1 MRKIYILIFILFST
15 SLSSQDY
22 ISPFDFP
29 LYLSGTFGEL
39 RDHHFHTGID
49 VKTNAVEGKNLRAI
63 ADGYISRIK
72 VSTWGYGKVLY
83 IVHPQTGHTSV
94 YAHMKKFNEEIEKV
108 TKEQQYKKE
117 SFEINFYPKKNSLL
131 VKQGDIIGLSGNS
144 GGSGGPHL
152 HFEIRETKTGNPLN
166 PLAFGFKVLDDI
178 NPVLTEIKI
187 YPHKNSSL
195 NGDKK
200 NLRIPLTKLQ
210 DGIYSINNVDLK
222 VHGDISFGISTFDRQ
237 NGSPNNKNGVYS
249 IKMFVNEKL
258 IHHFEVDELIFS
270 EKRFINAHID
280 FEEYTDNR
288 IRFNRCYSL
297 PYNRL
302 SNYKVN
308 INKGVLSFTDNK
320 KHIIRFEVCDIENNT
335 SVVEFNVQSEEKSPK
350 FDYKDSID
358 MFNYDE
364 ANTFGESDFKVHIPA
379 YSFYDN
385 YYYNFVVGDKTENT
399 LSKEYHFM
407 NKNIPLHKEIVV
419 SIKDSIPEIL
429 KQKSYI
435 AIKKENGSFKYK
447 GKTWKNGSLHAKTRE
462 LGVFTIIADTINPI
476 ISEYNLKNHTNTNN
490 VGNISVKILDNESG
504 ISYYRGEI
512 DGEWILMDY
521 DFKSDLLVYYIEKD
535 KLQIGEHT
543 LKITV
548 RDRMDNETVFI
559 KNFSVNF

>member
-1 MRKIYILIFILFST
+1 MKRLIILLTILVTTT
-15 SLSSQDY
+15 SAAQDY

-49 VKTNAVEGKNLRAI
+49 VKTNAQEGKNLRVI

-83 IVHPQTGHTSV
+83 IVHPHTGHTSV
-94 YAHMKKFNEEIEKV
+94 YAHMQKFNKEIEKII
-108 TKEQQYKKE
+108 KEQQYKKE
-117 SFEINFYPKKNSLL
+117 SFEINYYPKKNSLL

-152 HFEIRETKTGNPLN
+152 HFEIRDTKTEHPLN
-166 PLAFGFKVLDDI
+166 PLAFGFEVLDDI

-187 YPHKNSSL
+187 YPHKNSSI

-200 NLRIPLTKLQ
+200 DVRIPLTKLK
-210 DGIYSINNVDLK
+210 DGVYSINQKDLK

-237 NGSPNNKNGVYS
+237 NGAPTNKNGVYS
-249 IKMFVNEKL
+249 IKMFMDDKL
-258 IHHFEVDELIFS
+258 IHHFEVDELSFS

-280 FEEYTDNR
+280 YKEYTDNK

-308 INKGVLSFTDNK
+308 INKGILSFKDNK
-320 KHIIRFEVCDIENNT
+320 KHTVRFEVRDIENNT
-335 SVVEFNVQSEEKSPK
+335 SIVEFEVQSNETAPK
-350 FDYKDSID
+350 FEYKDSGD
-358 MFNYDE
+358 MLTFDE
-364 ANTFGESDFKVHIPA
+364 AHTYRLSNFQVHIPA
-379 YSFYDN
+379 YSVYKNYHYDAS
-385 YYYNFVVGDKTENT
+385 VRDKKNNT
-399 LSKEYHFM
+399 LSKVYHFM

-429 KQKSYI
+429 KEKSYI
-435 AIKKENGSFKYK
+435 ALKKEDGSFRYK
-447 GKTWKNGSLHAKTRE
+447 GKTWKDGILHAKTRE
-462 LGVFTIIADTINPI
+462 FGIFTVIADTINPI
-476 ISEYNLKNHTNTNN
+476 ISNYNFSDNTNIN
-490 VGNISVKILDNESG
+490 FAGDISVKIFDNESG

-512 DGEWILMDY
+512 DGKWILMEY
-521 DFKSDLLVYYIEKD
+521 DFKSDILIYYIDKEKLP
-535 KLQIGEHT
+535 KGEHT
-543 LKITV
+543 LKVIV
-548 RDRMDNETVFI
+548 RDRMDNESTLSKKFYY
-559 KNFSVNF
+559 

>member
-1 MRKIYILIFILFST
+1 MKKIYILLFILISIN
-15 SLSSQDY
+15 SSSQNY

-49 VKTNAVEGKNLRAI
+49 VKTNAEEGKNLRAI

-94 YAHMKKFNEEIEKV
+94 YAHMQKFNTEIEKV
-108 TKEQQYKKE
+108 IKEQQYKKE
-117 SFEINFYPKKNSLL
+117 SFEINYYPKKNSLI

-152 HFEIRETKTGNPLN
+152 HFEIRDTKTEHPLN
-166 PLAFGFKVLDDI
+166 PLAFGFEVLDDI

-187 YPHKNSSL
+187 YAHKNSSL

-200 NLRIPLTKLQ
+200 NLKIPLKKLE
-210 DGIYSINNVDLK
+210 DGIYSIKHKNLK

-237 NGSPNNKNGVYS
+237 NGSPTNKNGVYS
-249 IKMFVNEKL
+249 IKMFVNDKL
-258 IHHFEVDELIFS
+258 IHHFEADELSFS

-280 FEEYTDNR
+280 FEEYTDNN

-308 INKGVLSFTDNK
+308 INKGILRFTDNK
-320 KHIIRFEVCDIENNT
+320 KHNVRFEVNDIENNT
-335 SVVEFNVQSEEKSPK
+335 SIVEFNVQSEDTSPK
-350 FDYKDSID
+350 VEYEESRD
-358 MFNYDE
+358 MLTYDE
-364 ANTFGESDFKVHIPA
+364 AHTFSVSDFKVHIPA
-379 YSFYDN
+379 YSVYDN
-385 YYYNFVVGDKTENT
+385 YYYDFDTRNKTENT

-407 NKNIPLHKEIVV
+407 DKNIPLHKEIVV

-429 KQKSYI
+429 KDKSYI
-435 AIKKENGSFKYK
+435 AIKKEDGSYRYK

-462 LGVFTIIADTINPI
+462 FGIFTVVADTIKPT
-476 ISEYNLKNHTNTNN
+476 ISDYHFNKNKVNYTE
-490 VGNISVKILDNESG
+490 NISVQISDNESG

-512 DGEWILMDY
+512 DGKWILMEY
-521 DFKSDLLVYYIEKD
+521 DFKSDLLIYHIDKEKIQ
-535 KLQIGEHT
+535 KGEHT
-543 LKITV
+543 LKVIV
-548 RDRMDNETVFI
+548 RDRLDNETVFI
-559 KNFSVNF
+559 KRFFLN

>member
-210 DGIYSINNVDLK
+210 DGIYSINHVDLK